1 MKQTLSLLS
10 FAACLLLGACSTQ
23 RQPSAVRVVEVPVR
37 VEVPVEVP
45 VEKPHSSLQR
55 QSGMILISKR
65 EMRLTLLDSLQN
77 PQLVLPI
84 ACGKNYG
91 QKEMEGDMKTPEGDF
106 LIREINESSAWK
118 HDFKDGLGMIEGA
131 YGPYFIRLLTPPHTG
146 IGIHGTHLPTSIG
159 SRATE
164 GCIRLANDDLW
175 ELVRYIYVGM
185 PVRILPD

>member
-1 MKQTLSLLS
+1 MKYLYKLLLLPL
-10 FAACLLLGACSTQ
+10 CLLVSCATQ
-23 RQPSAVRVVEVPVR
+23 KNPSAVRVVEVPVR
-37 VEVPVEVP
+37 VEVPVEVQ

-91 QKEMEGDMKTPEGDF
+91 PKKEEGDMKTPEGDF
-106 LIREINESSAWK
+106 TIREINDSSAWK

-131 YGPYFIRLLTPPHTG
+131 YGPYFIRLWTNPHTG

-164 GCIRLANDDLW
+164 GCIRLANDDLR

-185 PVRILPD
+185 PVRILAD